1 MTSKPKRRAEPAQ
14 TGSIGPDVERALRM
28 AARGGGLGRG
38 IGLARLD
45 TPETD
50 DMSPLFRHLPVP
62 AYAVD
67 AQSGRILAVND
78 AALAFY
84 GHARDAFLGLS
95 LRDLA
100 PARDQA
106 RCDAEAL
113 GEASVTAGPWP
124 SVHVTSAGEVA
135 GSTHL
140 RPMTYLGRP
149 ALLMTVTTQP
159 AEVLPADVRP
169 ADARPVEVQRQA
181 AEVAVANPPPAVTP
195 PAARPAS
202 ARLPDREQF
211 RRTVEAALSGGA
223 RYDEQA
229 AMLCLHV
236 DGLAA
241 IDRSL
246 GQAAGDIVRQQ
257 ACERLRTILRGH
269 DMLAEIGGDGF
280 AVLQASVDSPASCK
294 ALATLIIDEVGAPY
308 AIEGRRVRLGISVG
322 IARAPADGRDPD
334 TLLHKAELALGR
346 ARTAGRG
353 SVRFFDP
360 CMSRARCV
368 AADA

>member
-1 MTSKPKRRAEPAQ
+1 MTIKPKRRAEPTQA
-14 TGSIGPDVERALRM
+14 GAIGPEVERALRL

-38 IGLARLD
+38 IGLAPVE
-45 TPETD
+45 TPD
-50 DMSPLFRHLPVP
+50 DMSPLFRYLPVP

-67 AQSGRILAVND
+67 AQSCRILAAND

-84 GHARDAFLGLS
+84 GHAREAFLGLS
-95 LRDLA
+95 LLDLR
-100 PARDQA
+100 PAREQA
-106 RCDAEAL
+106 RWSAEAL
-113 GEASVTAGPWP
+113 GDAAVAAGPRP
-124 SVHVTSAGEVA
+124 SVHLTAAGEVT

-149 ALLMTVTTQP
+149 AMLMTVTETGP
-159 AEVLPADVRP
+159 APRA
-169 ADARPVEVQRQA
+169 A
-181 AEVAVANPPPAVTP
+181 AEPVTGIEA
-195 PAARPAS
+195 PAAEPAP
-202 ARLPDREQF
+202 AIRQPDRDQF

-229 AMLCLHV
+229 AMLCLDV
-236 DGLAA
+236 DGLAS
-241 IDRSL
+241 IDHTL
-246 GQAAGDIVRQQ
+246 GRAAGDLVRRQ
-257 ACERLRTILRGH
+257 ACERLRTILRGQ
-269 DMLAEIGGDGF
+269 DMMAEIGGDAF
-280 AVLQASVDSPASCK
+280 VVLQASVDSPASSK

-308 AIEGRRVRLGISVG
+308 AIEGRRIRLGISVG

-353 SVRFFDP
+353 TVRFFDP

>member
-14 TGSIGPDVERALRM
+14 TGPIGPDVERALRL

-38 IGLARLD
+38 LGLARVD

-67 AQSGRILAVND
+67 AQSCRILAVND

-106 RCDAEAL
+106 RWEAQAL
-113 GEASVTAGPWP
+113 GEASVSAGPWP

-149 ALLMTVTTQP
+149 ALLMTVTPQAEEVRP
-159 AEVLPADVRP
+159 AEVQHRVDHA
-169 ADARPVEVQRQA
+169 
-181 AEVAVANPPPAVTP
+181 AVANPPAAVIP
-195 PAARPAS
+195 PAARPAA

-229 AMLCLHV
+229 AMLCLEI

-241 IDRSL
+241 IDQSL
-246 GQAAGDIVRQQ
+246 GQTAGDIVRQQ

-322 IARAPADGRDPD
+322 IARAPADGCDPD

-360 CMSRARCV
+360 CMSRTRCV